1 MLFCLLAF
9 LLAAPDANESIAIV
23 KSFQNPLDVG
33 DEDYLQFPY
42 SFDFSRKNG
51 RLYICDRYRS
61 RVMVWNEDGSFHG
74 GFLEKGQGP
83 GQIFFPMKLAVGD
96 EHVYIWLPTRQI
108 EVFDLNMGHVKSIKI
123 PGPQPRVFTPL
134 SKEILLIGHPVLRP
148 DAPNEMVVQKVD
160 WEGKMEIVKRW
171 ETNFY
176 LDIQPNKMKV
186 KAFGP
191 EIDIQHDDNGVIYI
205 GFSEDKKIYKVGAR
219 GSITGELTF
228 DIPVGPPT
236 PMEREIVEEA
246 WFLRPDGNTLNL
258 VDTPGIDI
266 DFDHDKAPWTHFL
279 IKGDKILFVQ
289 TMLGSH
295 VGLGNG
301 FAQGSYVIA
310 DLATGKIEGQGKFS
324 YTDTSQVL
332 FRNGRILG
340 LLVDDEDELQVHE
353 LAIKGFNG

>member
-1 MLFCLLAF
+1 MLLYLLAF
-9 LLAAPDANESIAIV
+9 LLSAPDANETVTIV
-23 KSFQNPLDVG
+23 KSFENPLDVS
-33 DEDYLQFPY
+33 DDDYLQFPY
-42 SFDFSRKNG
+42 SFDFSRRNG

-83 GQIFFPMKLAVGD
+83 GQIFFPMKLAVAD
-96 EHVYIWLPTRQI
+96 EHVYIWLPTRKI
-108 EVFDLNMGHVKSIKI
+108 EVFDLELNHLQSIKI
-123 PGPQPRVFTPL
+123 PGPQPRAFAPL
-134 SKEILLIGHPVLRP
+134 SKSLLLIGHPVLRP
-148 DAPNEMVVQKVD
+148 DAPNEMVFQKVN
-160 WEGKMEIVKRW
+160 WEGETELVKRW

-186 KAFGP
+186 KAYGP
-191 EIDIQHDDNGVIYI
+191 EIDVQRDDKGDVYI
-205 GFSEDKKIYKVGAR
+205 GFSEDNKIYKVDAK
-219 GSITGELTF
+219 GEIVGEKTF
-228 DIPVGPPT
+228 NIPTAPPT

-246 WFLRPDGNTLNL
+246 WFLRPDGDSVNL
-258 VDTPGIDI
+258 VETPGVEI

-301 FAQGSYVIA
+301 FAKGSYVIA
-310 DLATGKIEGQGKFS
+310 DFRTGKIEGQGKFS
-324 YTDTSQVL
+324 YTETSQVL

-340 LLVDDEDELQVHE
+340 LLVDKEDELQVHE
-353 LAIKGFNG
+353 LAIKGFNN